1 MFSSCVTLPS
11 NDMFTSVKFILQ
23 HVLLNLHLIKLNLL
37 FLFFFLLSLFTR
49 DTTFQKYN
57 YSHIIHRQKYV
68 ASTDEKFKS
77 LLKETSGLSR
87 IIQRSSLFKTFT
99 QLLIVSE
106 DRFSSHYIQTENKH
120 RHTLRLVHEYVTS
133 SRFGRCPYI

>member
-1 MFSSCVTLPS
+1 MLLVPAI
-11 NDMFTSVKFILQ
+11 NIE

-37 FLFFFLLSLFTR
+37 FLFFLLSLFTR

-68 ASTDEKFKS
+68 ASTDGKFKS

-99 QLLIVSE
+99 
-106 DRFSSHYIQTENKH
+106 
-120 RHTLRLVHEYVTS
+120 
-133 SRFGRCPYI
+133 